1 MPRPDAARRILTV
14 VAPPVLAVI
23 AVIAAWQTASD
34 QGWVPANML
43 PSPARVAEQAWLN
56 RDDLLTNARPTA
68 EATLLGFCL
77 SVAAAVA
84 ISAMLDFSMILRRAV
99 LPLLIVSQTLPII
112 AIAPLM
118 ILWFGFDLT
127 PKILLV
133 AFVTF
138 FPMVVSLLQGFGSAD
153 PDAEKLL
160 GTMGASR
167 WQVFRLVR
175 MHTAIPYFFS
185 GLRVS
190 ITYAV
195 VAAIFAE
202 YAGATSGLGVYMM
215 AAKNAFRTDLVLAAV
230 FVSSALTLVLFAIV
244 AIVERLAVPWLR
256 IEQGKER

>member
-1 MPRPDAARRILTV
+1 MVSAARSRGVLKV
-14 VAPPVLAVI
+14 VVPPVLAVL
-23 AVIAAWQTASD
+23 AVIALWQIASD
-34 QGWVPANML
+34 QGWVPTDTL

-56 RDDLLTNARPTA
+56 RDDLLTNARPTV
-68 EATLLGFCL
+68 EATLFGFCL
-77 SVAAAVA
+77 SVAAAVLIA
-84 ISAMLDFSMILRRAV
+84 ALLDFSMVLRRAV

-160 GTMGASR
+160 RTMGASR

-175 MHTAIPYFFS
+175 LHTAIPYFFS

-230 FVSSALTLVLFAIV
+230 FVSSALTLILFAIV

-256 IEQGKER
+256 IEQGKDR

>member
-1 MPRPDAARRILTV
+1 MSRPAAPWRVLTV
-14 VAPPVLAVI
+14 VVPPVLAVI

-56 RDDLLTNARPTA
+56 RDDLLTNARPTV

-77 SVAAAVA
+77 SVAAAVVIAA
-84 ISAMLDFSMILRRAV
+84 ILDFSMILRRAV

-160 GTMGASR
+160 RTMGASR
-167 WQVFRLVR
+167 WQLFSLVR
-175 MHTAIPYFFS
+175 MPTAIPYFFS

>member
-1 MPRPDAARRILTV
+1 MSRAAVPRRVLTV
-14 VAPPVLAVI
+14 VVPPLLAVI
-23 AVIAAWQTASD
+23 AVLAAWQLASD
-34 QGWVPANML
+34 QGWVPTNML
-43 PSPARVAEQAWLN
+43 PSPTRVADQAWIN
-56 RDDLLTNARPTA
+56 RDDLITNARPTI

-77 SVAAAVA
+77 SVAAAVTIA
-84 ISAMLDFSMILRRAV
+84 AVLDFSMTLRRAV

-118 ILWFGFDLT
+118 ILWFGYDLT

-160 GTMGASR
+160 RTMGASR
-167 WQVFRLVR
+167 WQVFSLVR
-175 MHTAIPYFFS
+175 AHTAIPYFFS

-230 FVSSALTLVLFAIV
+230 FVSSALTLVLFAVV
-244 AIVERLAVPWLR
+244 AIVGRLAVPWLR